1 LCNREPHARVKEIA
15 LKCNSSQPSFL
26 EELEL
31 IEQLRFIQNAKRIIA
46 LPIPKGDTSVNVES
60 DRMKISRILSDDYEQ
75 NEILKQIL

>member
-1 LCNREPHARVKEIA
+1 

>member
-1 LCNREPHARVKEIA
+1 M
-15 LKCNSSQPSFL
+15 KCNSSQPSFL